1 MSGLDRF
8 GFLKGTT
15 VECAEF
21 HRLRTM
27 FCLKDGAVK
36 VGPPG
41 SALSHIEWFESE
53 GWITAA
59 NVEEFLEGH
68 VRGFY
73 LPDKNELYCYKGS
86 GFYFDGWVFAKL
98 IENIGK
104 LKEILGL
111 DENTKLY
118 LGSKDAIIGGIRYK
132 QGFVGTLKDLVG
144 SYHAQRNP

>member
-1 MSGLDRF
+1 MTGLDRF

-15 VECAEF
+15 VEHAEF

-36 VGPPG
+36 VGPSG

-59 NVEEFLEGH
+59 NVEEFLESH
-68 VRGFY
+68 IRGFY
-73 LPDKNELYCYKGS
+73 LPDKNELYCYKGA
-86 GFYFDGWVFAKL
+86 GFYFDEKVAAKL

-104 LKEILGL
+104 LKETLGL
-111 DENTKLY
+111 VENTKFY
-118 LGSKDAIIGGIRYK
+118 LGPKDAIIGGIRYK
-132 QGFVGTLKDLVG
+132 QSFVGALKDLAD
-144 SYHAQRNP
+144 SHKA